1 MKFECLNYFTQKV
14 HILILIYDY
23 ANTNSP
29 NLFIAHIVISSVRH
43 LDLNNLDNDDNN
55 NDTDLGI

>member
-1 MKFECLNYFTQKV
+1 MKFEYLNYFTQEV

-29 NLFIAHIVISSVRH
+29 NLFIAHIVIPSVKY
-43 LDLNNLDNDDNN
+43 LDLNDLDNDDNDN
-55 NDTDLGI
+55 NADLDI